1 MDVEVKQLMELDIN
15 VLNVLPLISVKN
27 VKWISIMDI
36 IWLKWNIL
44 IKKKKKRKEL
54 LIIAIFGWK
63 DMGIDMDMDM
73 VMDMV
78 KNMGF
83 GIQDYGQQI
92 NVIGCV
98 NVLVGNQK
106 IMSYLLKLIFI

>member
-1 MDVEVKQLMELDIN
+1 
-15 VLNVLPLISVKN
+15 
-27 VKWISIMDI
+27 
-36 IWLKWNIL
+36 
-44 IKKKKKRKEL
+44 
-54 LIIAIFGWK
+54 
-63 DMGIDMDMDM
+63 MGIDMDMDM